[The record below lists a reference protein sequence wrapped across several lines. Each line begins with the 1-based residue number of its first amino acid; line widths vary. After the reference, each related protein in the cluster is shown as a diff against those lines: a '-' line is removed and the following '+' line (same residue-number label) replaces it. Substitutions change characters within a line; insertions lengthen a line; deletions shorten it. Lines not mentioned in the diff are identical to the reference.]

1 MRVHIAAAS
10 GVVEGSFSLLPLAVK
25 NRRKNRVKNWQCL
38 IITKRY
44 HGDDYDRSSNIDGLT
59 RTFNPNKYFPI
70 VQSGFHLLHTLRFI
84 K

>member
-44 HGDDYDRSSNIDGLT
+44 HGDDYDRSQSLVKKYN
-59 RTFNPNKYFPI
+59 TFDC
-70 VQSGFHLLHTLRFI
+70 I
-84 K
+84 KKKSLK